1 MLSCTTKQ
9 YDKCSMSVA
18 MLTFIGTSQVSK
30 TFLLPRLAPIVFN
43 SACSMTRGDSHHAI
57 KVCPFSAFIY
67 KCHSGFPSDTCHAIS
82 SLRSVSAGNTAVMFI
97 YITSNI
103 QPDQLSVV
111 NNIEV
116 EIVDMAVIIF
126 NSPRRWL
133 LFNFSG
139 IVSLVDV
146 C

>member
-1 MLSCTTKQ
+1 
-9 YDKCSMSVA
+9 
-18 MLTFIGTSQVSK
+18 
-30 TFLLPRLAPIVFN
+30 
-43 SACSMTRGDSHHAI
+43 
-57 KVCPFSAFIY
+57 
-67 KCHSGFPSDTCHAIS
+67 
-82 SLRSVSAGNTAVMFI
+82 MFI

-146 C
+146 CYGDLWP